1 MAICE
6 ATFGRQLI
14 IFEMPR
20 LGVLAITVV
29 AVIAIPEVHAVD
41 TSSNAA
47 ESERVTITG
56 EATESLTSVSP
67 EESAD
72 QKKQVPGAFTVRTTD
87 DMELGRASNFEDLLQ
102 RTPGVFLQSENGVE
116 VSKISIRG
124 SGITSED
131 EPLGVMFLLD
141 GLNFNQ
147 ADGESILEDF
157 DVAALSHAEVFRGAD
172 AFKYGALTLGG
183 AINLVPFTGYN
194 AAPFQVRLEGGS
206 YGFFRGDM
214 SGGAVQGPFDEYGA
228 IGFRAREG
236 FREHSREDTKILF
249 SDLGYK
255 FNDQVENRFYFTMDR
270 TNRNLPGGL
279 TKSEMENDPTQANPL
294 AIAQDWNKEWT
305 YIRMADKLTVRTNDV
320 EFDAGVFWFH
330 RDLEN
335 RGFFSPDF
343 REGIEQFY
351 SDNFGGN
358 LNLVSRHELFGR
370 RNIFTIGLS
379 PQFENEPTQNYENIF
394 GQPGFTTAR
403 GVGSSINVPAYLE
416 DQLYLTPRSSM
427 LAGAQAIFAERH
439 FQDTFVNDAEGNQSN
454 RQDFWGFN
462 PKLGA
467 IYEINRKTQAFV
479 NFSRSWQP
487 PSLDNLVD
495 FTEGPHSSVVYTPL
509 QPQHAWTIEIGTRG
523 EYSRFQWEL
532 SFYRSWFRNEL
543 LELNDAFGNDIGTQN
558 VPRTNHQGIEASL
571 EVELFREILVPKQRN
586 RSGDRLSFDQSY
598 TLSDFHFD
606 QNAVYGDNRIAGIPI
621 HVYEAQLLY
630 ESPFGLYA
638 GPNLQCSLS
647 RYPVDEA
654 NTLFADRYVL
664 LGFRAGLRRSNGFS
678 AFIDCRNLTNQ
689 RYASSIDVIA
699 DARTE
704 PNPEIFHPGD
714 GRSIYGGVSWT
725 W

>member
-1 MAICE
+1 MQCGGFWAFFRFT
-6 ATFGRQLI
+6 A
-14 IFEMPR
+14 
-20 LGVLAITVV
+20 V
-29 AVIAIPEVHAVD
+29 ALIAIQNVRSAAD
-41 TSSNAA
+41 TSTKAA
-47 ESERVTITG
+47 ELQEVTVTG
-56 EATESLTSVSP
+56 QATSSLTSGSP
-67 EESAD
+67 EGSAK
-72 QKKQVPGAFTVRTTD
+72 QKTQVPGAFKVKTAD

-102 RTPGVFLQSENGVE
+102 RIPGVFLQSENGAE

-147 ADGESILEDF
+147 GDGETILEDF
-157 DVAALSHAEVFRGAD
+157 DVASLSYAEVFRGAD

-183 AINLVPFTGYN
+183 AINLVPLTGYN

-206 YGFFRGDM
+206 YGFFRGDI
-214 SGGAVQGPFDEYGA
+214 SGGAVQGQFDEFGA

-236 FREHSREDTKILF
+236 FREHSRENTEILF
-249 SDLGYK
+249 ADLGYK
-255 FNDQVENRFYFTMDR
+255 FSDQVENRFYLSLDR

-305 YIRMADKLTVRTNDV
+305 YFRMADKLTVRTEDV

-358 LNLVSRHELFGR
+358 LNFVSRYELFGQ
-370 RNIFTIGLS
+370 RNILTIGLS
-379 PQFENEPTQNYENIF
+379 PQYEDEPSQNYENIF
-394 GQPGFTTAR
+394 GHPGATTAR
-403 GVGSSINVPAYLE
+403 SIGSSINVPAYLE
-416 DQLYLTPRSSM
+416 DQLYLTQRLSI
-427 LAGAQAIFAERH
+427 LTGVQAIFAERR
-439 FQDTFVNDAEGNQSN
+439 FQDEFFTDESGNQSN
-454 RQDFWGFN
+454 RQNFWGFN

-467 IYEINRKTQAFV
+467 IYEINRQIQAYM

-487 PSLDNLVD
+487 PSLDNLVE
-495 FTEGPHSSVVYTPL
+495 FTEGPNSSVVYTPL

-523 EYSRFQWEL
+523 EYSRVQWEL
-532 SFYRSWFRNEL
+532 SLYRSWLRNEL
-543 LELNDAFGNDIGTQN
+543 LELNDRFGNDVGTTN
-558 VPRTNHQGIEASL
+558 VQRSIHQGVEASL
-571 EVELFREILVPKQRN
+571 EIELLREIFIPKQGTL
-586 RSGDRLSFDQSY
+586 SGDRLSFDQSY
-598 TLSDFHFD
+598 TLNDFHFD
-606 QNAVYGDNRIAGIPI
+606 QNSVYGDNRIAGIPI

-630 ESPFGLYA
+630 QSPLGFYA
-638 GPNLQCSLS
+638 GPNVQCNLS

-654 NTLFADRYVL
+654 NTLFADSYVL
-664 LGFRAGLRRSNGFS
+664 LGFRAGFRRSNGFS
-678 AFIDCRNLTNQ
+678 VFVDCRNLTNQ
-689 RYASSIDVIA
+689 HYPASIDVIA

-714 GRSIYGGVSWT
+714 GRSFYGGVSWS